1 MSLTAFMAGSVTHA
15 ARRADGAPSALV
27 EDGPAGRR
35 GVLLDVDLDGL
46 RREQEHL
53 GGDPLDGPAQ
63 PEDEAGREV
72 DEALGVRVVHVGEVH
87 DPRDATPLLWP
98 NDVGHR
104 MAGRQVGHLGAPVLG
119 CVVGIAVVV
128 VVLVVLVVVATL
140 VLGEAKVDHRLAQRA
155 SHEVLLG
162 RRPRLIGAVRRD
174 RSYPCDAREPR
185 IADPT
190 RRCVAPSAMAASR
203 SPLIPAEIHVASG
216 WSRRM
221 PSPTSRRRGDTTPAT
236 PPRGATAMTPR
247 SLRAGVPATRSASAR
262 AFSGATPPRPS
273 SGSSDTWT

>member
-27 EDGPAGRR
+27 EDGSAGRR

-53 GGDPLDGPAQ
+53 GRDSLDGPAQ
-63 PEDEAGREV
+63 PEDEA
-72 DEALGVRVVHVGEVH
+72 
-87 DPRDATPLLWP
+87 
-98 NDVGHR
+98 HR
-104 MAGRQVGHLGAPVLG
+104 MAGRQVGHLGAAVLG
-119 CVVGIAVVV
+119 SVVGIAVVV

-174 RSYPCDAREPR
+174 RSYRCDAREPR

-221 PSPTSRRRGDTTPAT
+221 PSPTSRRRANAARGSPS
-236 PPRGATAMTPR
+236 RGATAMTPR
-247 SLRAGVPATRSASAR
+247 SLRAGAPATRSASAR

-273 SGSSDTWT
+273 SGSSDTWTVTSSRRPAAPAARSRAPTSLGRSTDWTTSA